1 MAVTVDREVP
11 LDTFHSSSSSEDTTR
26 NFFMGFDDSLTE
38 QEVETTGTS
47 SGSNSREVAFST
59 VYVREHAL
67 EFFHSSSSSSCLD
80 APLRLGW
87 EQGREFE
94 CTVEDY
100 ENRSG
105 GRSGPK
111 KLVLEDRRARLGLPA
126 PPPERRYSKRT
137 RREEPLVDSCSLS
150 SSPIANE
157 TSSGQTPTRQSSSA
171 TDRRAR
177 FIASTRAASF
187 HSREGLLPEYHGNDK
202 VKMMVRNRRMQLRNL
217 WFQTKNGVQGEKLRP
232 PL

>member
-26 NFFMGFDDSLTE
+26 NFFMGSDDSLTE
-38 QEVETTGTS
+38 KEVETTATS
-47 SGSNSREVAFST
+47 SGSNSRKVAFST

-67 EFFHSSSSSSCLD
+67 ASFHSSSSSSCLD

-87 EQGREFE
+87 EQGRKFE

-150 SSPIANE
+150 SSPIVNE
-157 TSSGQTPTRQSSSA
+157 ISSGQTPTRQSSSSA
-171 TDRRAR
+171 TNRRAR

-187 HSREGLLPEYHGNDK
+187 HSGEGLLPEYHGNDK
-202 VKMMVRNRRMQLRNL
+202 VEMMIRNRRMQLRNL
-217 WFQTKNGVQGEKLRP
+217 WFHGVQGEKLRP